1 MSTAARPVPLVART
15 RRLDGDIDLLAV
27 AGATGVL
34 VEQGVTGLAGRGEA
48 LRIELPV
55 GAGRLATAAGE
66 VHEALAAIECD
77 DEVGLPGC
85 GAVAFAALPFDD
97 RTPASVVVPSV
108 VAGRSEDGTR
118 WVTTIGPGDSIGGLP
133 APAAPAGSP
142 PGPTS
147 YTVTSSRPPADWCD
161 AVASAVGRVQ
171 RGQLTK
177 VVLAREVVIEAD
189 AEIDVVAVLERL
201 RAAYPSTMLYSVDGL
216 VGATPELLASRF
228 GDVVRS
234 HPFAGTTPRTGDPVA
249 DARAAAGLLASSK
262 DRAEHQIT
270 IDMVLDTVLPF
281 CSYVDSEPE
290 PSIVSLANVQHL
302 ATLVEGRLSSPPASA
317 LALVAA
323 LHPTPAVCGWPTA
336 EAQALIEELEG
347 LDRGRYTGA
356 VGWVDADGDGRFGVA
371 IRCAEIA
378 GNRARLFAGNGIVAD
393 SDPATE
399 LAETRAKLQAVL
411 GAVLRP

>member
-1 MSTAARPVPLVART
+1 VIP
-15 RRLDGDIDLLAV
+15 AV
-27 AGATGVL
+27 IV
-34 VEQGVTGLAGRGEA
+34 GRA
-48 LRIELPV
+48 
-55 GAGRLATAAGE
+55 
-66 VHEALAAIECD
+66 D
-77 DEVGLPGC
+77 
-85 GAVAFAALPFDD
+85 
-97 RTPASVVVPSV
+97 
-108 VAGRSEDGTR
+108 DGTR
-118 WVTTIGPGDSIGGLP
+118 WLTTVGPADRIGADLDP
-133 APAAPAGSP
+133 AVRSSSS
-142 PGPTS
+142 PTS
-147 YTVTSSRPPADWCD
+147 YTVTSSRSPDAWCG
-161 AVASAVGRVQ
+161 AVAAAVDRLRSGA
-171 RGQLTK
+171 LTK
-177 VVLAREVVIEAD
+177 AVLAREIVIEAD
-189 AEIDVVAVLERL
+189 APFDVVAVLERL
-201 RAAYPSTMLYSVDGL
+201 RSAYPATMLYSVDGL
-216 VGATPELLASRF
+216 VGATPELLVSRF

-234 HPFAGTTPRTGDPVA
+234 HPFAGTTPRTGDPAA
-249 DARAAAGLLASSK
+249 DARAAASLLASAK

-336 EAQALIEELEG
+336 EALALITELED

-371 IRCAEIA
+371 IRCAEID

-399 LAETRAKLQAVL
+399 LAETRAKLQAML